1 MSFRLG
7 RIFGIPVRIHYTLWI
22 LFLLIAWSLAT
33 LYMPKHYPG
42 LSVATYWAIGV
53 ACATLLFVSVLIHEL
68 SHSIIAKRNGL
79 PISKITLFFF
89 GGVSEISEEPKDPWL
104 EVRMA
109 AAGPLMSFLIVAVL
123 GGLWILSRFISAP
136 IAVVATLGYSAS
148 LNAILGAFN
157 LIPAFPLDGGR
168 VLRGTLW
175 QRTKDV
181 LRATAQATTVSKA
194 ISTLMII
201 GGFLM
206 IVFSDF
212 INGLWIFFLGWFI
225 RSGAENSLR
234 QTLVTE
240 ALSGVSVGDIMTRDL
255 MTVSPDM
262 PIQQLVTDY
271 FLSRPHGGYPVA
283 SNGKPVGVI
292 TMSSVRSVPKDHREI
307 TTVKDAMVPYEK
319 VITVAPSTSALDA
332 LHLIAKH
339 GVGRLL
345 VTQGDNLVGILT
357 RGDLMKAIRNRREL
371 G

>member
-7 RIFGIPVRIHYTLWI
+7 RIFGIPVRVHYTLWI

-33 LYMPKHYPG
+33 FLMPKNYPG
-42 LSVATYWAIGV
+42 LSVPTYWAIGI

-79 PISKITLFFF
+79 PIAKITLFFF

-109 AAGPLMSFLIVAVL
+109 VAGPLTSFLIAAVL
-123 GGLWILSRFISAP
+123 GGLWILFRSFSGP
-136 IAVVATLGYSAS
+136 IAVVATLNYSAS

-157 LIPAFPLDGGR
+157 LVPAFPLDGGR

-175 QRTKDV
+175 HKTKDV

-206 IVFSDF
+206 IVFWDF

-240 ALSGVSVGDIMTRDL
+240 TLSGISVGDIMTKDL
-255 MTVSPDM
+255 LTVPPDM

-283 SNGKPVGVI
+283 TNGKPVGVV
-292 TMSSVRSVPKDHREI
+292 TMSTVRSVPKDQRES
-307 TTVKDAMVPYEK
+307 TTVKDAMVPYDK
-319 VITVAPSTSALDA
+319 VVTVAPSTSALDA
-332 LHLIAKH
+332 LHLMAKRS
-339 GVGRLL
+339 VGRLL
-345 VTQGDNLVGILT
+345 VTQGDDLVGILT
-357 RGDLMKAIRNRREL
+357 RGDLMKTIRNRREL
-371 G
+371 A

>member
-33 LYMPKHYPG
+33 SYMPANYPG
-42 LSVATYWAIGV
+42 LGITTYWAIGV
-53 ACATLLFVSVLIHEL
+53 ACAILLFVSVLTHEL

-79 PISKITLFFF
+79 PISRITLFFF
-89 GGVSEISEEPKDPWL
+89 GGVSEISEEPRDPWL

-109 AAGPLMSFLIVAVL
+109 AAGPLMSFLVAAVL
-123 GGLWILSRFISAP
+123 GGLWILSRTFSAP
-136 IAVVATLGYSAS
+136 TAIVATLGYSAS
-148 LNAILGAFN
+148 LNAILGGFN

-168 VLRGTLW
+168 VLRGALW
-175 QRTKDV
+175 QRTRDV

-234 QTLVTE
+234 QTRVTE
-240 ALSGVSVGDIMTRDL
+240 ALSGVSVGDIMTRNIL
-255 MTVSPDM
+255 TVSPDM

-271 FLSRPHGGYPVA
+271 FLSRPHGGYPVV
-283 SNGKPVGVI
+283 SNGKPVGVV
-292 TMSSVRSVPKDHREI
+292 TMSSIRSIPRENREVA
-307 TTVKDAMVPYEK
+307 TVKDAMVPYEK
-319 VITVAPSTSALDA
+319 MFTVTPSISALEA
-332 LHLIAKH
+332 LQLMAQR

-345 VTQGDNLVGILT
+345 VTQGDDLVGILT
-357 RGDLMKAIRNRREL
+357 RGDLMKTIRNRRVL
-371 G
+371 A